1 MNDVVNPSSN
11 LVPLPAWNGL
21 ITSLPAPRWITRAGP
36 QAEQRYFEFFA
47 ASIRNAGTR
56 EAYARAVQRLGDWC
70 ETHGIELIA
79 LSPIV
84 VATHIEQL
92 QRELAAPTV
101 KLHLAAIRMFCDY
114 LVLGH
119 VLHVNPAASVK
130 GPKHI
135 VKIGKTPVLEPE
147 DARRLLD
154 SIETDTVIG
163 LRDRAVIGVMVY
175 SFARV
180 SAVCGLNGED
190 YFAKGRQMWFRFEE
204 KGSKIHEIPAH
215 HKAVEFIDAYLAA
228 AVPLSGKRMPL
239 FRTINESRQL
249 SASRMH
255 RTDVLRMIK
264 RRASQAGLN
273 PNIGCHTFRATG
285 ITAYL
290 KNGGT
295 LENAQKIA
303 NHESSRTTALYDR
316 RHEGLSLDEI
326 ERVRI

>member
-1 MNDVVNPSSN
+1 MNELLTLSNHLKPS
-11 LVPLPAWNGL
+11 PAWNGL
-21 ITSLPAPRWITRAGP
+21 LAPLPAPAWIARAGP
-36 QAEQRYFEFFA
+36 IAEQKYFEFFA

-56 EAYARAVQRLGDWC
+56 EAYARAVHRLGDWC
-70 ETHGIELIA
+70 ERHGIELTS

-84 VATHIEQL
+84 VAAHIEQL
-92 QRELAAPTV
+92 KHELSTPTV
-101 KLHLAAIRMFCDY
+101 KLHLAAIRMFCDH

-135 VKIGKTPVLEPE
+135 VKIGRTPVLEPE
-147 DARRLLD
+147 EARKLLE
-154 SIETDTVIG
+154 SIDVSTLIG
-163 LRDRAVIGVMVY
+163 LRDRTVIGVMVY

-180 SAVCGLNGED
+180 SAVCGLEVQD

-204 KGSKIHEIPAH
+204 KGSKIHEVPAH
-215 HKAVEFIDAYLAA
+215 HKVVEFVDEYLQAA
-228 AVPLSGKRMPL
+228 GIIGERKTPL
-239 FRTINESRQL
+239 FRTINERRQL
-249 SASRMH
+249 SENAMH
-255 RTDVLRMIK
+255 RVDVLRMVK
-264 RRASQAGLN
+264 RRAHLAGVN
-273 PNIGCHTFRATG
+273 SNIGCHTFRATG
-285 ITAYL
+285 ITAFL
-290 KNGGT
+290 TNGGT